1 MQKLAV
7 ETIIG
12 KAMKS
17 KSSLVESMILVKLIQ
32 ADNVFQPIIEENFM
46 KIYHKESENYDFD
59 SMTLFADVISVVT
72 NNWPA
77 SSTNEEGQ
85 SSGWDWEKF
94 MVTEEASEENFKKRK
109 VLAKLIFQKVTLLN
123 DRFKV
128 PGSLNIYAPPEDP
141 KSPTKYKQLGEM

>member
-1 MQKLAV
+1 MLIELFPSSSSFLIQKLVSYINTNKSSFMQKLAV

-17 KSSLVESMILVKLIQ
+17 KSSLVESMILVKLMQ
-32 ADNVFQPIIEENFM
+32 ADNVFQSIIEESFM

-77 SSTNEEGQ
+77 SSTN
-85 SSGWDWEKF
+85 
-94 MVTEEASEENFKKRK
+94 
-109 VLAKLIFQKVTLLN
+109 
-123 DRFKV
+123 
-128 PGSLNIYAPPEDP
+128 
-141 KSPTKYKQLGEM
+141 